1 MSKIAMIK
9 SYGNYYANTIG
20 TIGLDAEGLY
30 TSPTAVE
37 EARRGHAAARTAALG
52 SYAQY
57 KNDMK
62 PYYDR
67 RIKAAS
73 GIRDNRE
80 AIEEEAYR
88 LVEEELKK
96 SNPDQTISK
105 AMLQKILVSDSG
117 RPMVAMK
124 IGDEKRNRTLAELIV
139 VSRNKGADGVPDEEK
154 TRLAKREM
162 ELVLPFI
169 KETYDMLN
177 DELVPKLD
185 YYSNLSDQELLAHY
199 DELEKFSW
207 FAQRASDMAKFK
219 LDPGNEN
226 SSTFI
231 DNFAAEKNKDKL
243 ILGFQSAILQ
253 ALAQKARYIYYL
265 QQAEQGIPLA
275 EIMIYADMKRANRTT
290 ITQEELINLC
300 NDQKKKHQN
309 IIDKNF
315 GFIKERKAAL
325 AKGSH

>member
-1 MSKIAMIK
+1 
-9 SYGNYYANTIG
+9 
-20 TIGLDAEGLY
+20 
-30 TSPTAVE
+30 
-37 EARRGHAAARTAALG
+37 
-52 SYAQY
+52 
-57 KNDMK
+57 
-62 PYYDR
+62 
-67 RIKAAS
+67 
-73 GIRDNRE
+73 
-80 AIEEEAYR
+80 
-88 LVEEELKK
+88 
-96 SNPDQTISK
+96 
-105 AMLQKILVSDSG
+105 
-117 RPMVAMK
+117 
-124 IGDEKRNRTLAELIV
+124 
-139 VSRNKGADGVPDEEK
+139 
-154 TRLAKREM
+154 
-162 ELVLPFI
+162 
-169 KETYDMLN
+169 MLN

-275 EIMIYADMKRANRTT
+275 EIMIYADMKRANRAT